1 MNVVDVNI
9 ATQNK
14 IIEEQVFQYREP
26 RKNKIITN

>member
-14 IIEEQVFQYREP
+14 IIEEQVFQYQEP